1 MQKYLKFNTTAG
13 VHNVP
18 VGNGLY
24 AEKKSDIETRL
35 YNSDSFIYHYKL
47 VTSGGTVATAELTV
61 NIMAALERASATTWQ
76 NSEVEV
82 NLPASAVV
90 ASIALTLSPS

>member
-24 AEKKSDIETRL
+24 VEKVGLTETRL
-35 YNSDSFIYHYKL
+35 YSADAFLY
-47 VTSGGTVATAELTV
+47 GAAPTAELTES
-61 NIMAALERASATTWQ
+61 IMTALIQASATTWQ
-76 NSEVEV
+76 HPEVEV
-82 NLPASAVV
+82 SLPAGAVV
-90 ASIALTLSPS
+90 ASIALTLFS

>member
-24 AEKKSDIETRL
+24 AEKIGPTETRL
-35 YNSDSFIYHYKL
+35 YSADAFLYHYKL
-47 VTSGGTVATAELTV
+47 TTSGGAAPTAELTES
-61 NIMAALERASATTWQ
+61 IMTALIQASATTWQ
-76 NSEVEV
+76 HPEVEV
-82 NLPASAVV
+82 SLPAGAVV
-90 ASIALTLSPS
+90 ASIALTLFS